1 MSDTSLIL
9 GLPYIQPAQAQ
20 KHVTHNE
27 ALRVLDAVVQLNVL
41 SATATTPPATPDEGD
56 RYLVAATASGDW
68 TGHDTELAVWDN
80 GAWLYIAAQ
89 TGWVAF
95 VRDTAGQVYFDGQ
108 GWEAAT
114 PDLTEL
120 QNMTRL
126 GVGTVADATN
136 PLAVS
141 GTATLLNHA
150 GSGHQLKVNKS
161 APADTASLLFQTDYT
176 GHAEMGTAGNNDFAV
191 KVSDD
196 GNTWNTGA
204 AFDAASGRASFPS
217 GAQVT
222 NRIDMGGRFYCY
234 TNNRWVT
241 HQTSY
246 GVQGENSSTN
256 GGTGVDPSISWSHMG
271 VFLPQGAA
279 LKALDG
285 FLRASST
292 EITGYDVQFHFQTG
306 PFDTGWNANGSTVR
320 TSVASQS
327 GNTFLPGFNRLGL
340 DLGGFVAPTDGFAL
354 LFIRPIGAITATR
367 YMYGGLALSY
377 VTAD

>member
-56 RYLVAATASGDW
+56 RYLVATAATGDW
-68 TGHDTELAVWDN
+68 AGHDTELAVWDN

-95 VRDTAGQVYFDGQ
+95 VRDTAGQVYFDGL

-176 GHAEMGTAGNNDFAV
+176 GHAEMGTAGNNDFAI

-196 GNTWNTGA
+196 GSNWNTGA

-217 GAQVT
+217 GAQVP

-241 HQTSY
+241 HQTAY

-256 GGTGVDPSISWSHMG
+256 GGAAADPVVGWEHMG

-279 LKALDG
+279 LKSLDG
-285 FLRASST
+285 FLRASSS
-292 EITGYDVQFHFQTG
+292 EVTGYDVRMYFQTG
-306 PFDTGWNANGSTVR
+306 PFDTGWNTDAETVR
-320 TSVASQS
+320 SLVAAQA

-340 DLGGFVAPTDGFAL
+340 DLAGFEAPADGFAL
-354 LFIRPIGAITATR
+354 LFIRPIGTISATR
-367 YMYGGLALSY
+367 YIYGGLALSY
-377 VTAD
+377 VTAG

>member
-56 RYLVAATASGDW
+56 RYLVAAAASGDW
-68 TGHDTELAVWDN
+68 AGHDTELAVWDN

-95 VRDTAGQVYFDGQ
+95 VRDTAGQVYFDGL

-141 GTATLLNHA
+141 GAATLLNHA

-176 GHAEMGTAGNNDFAV
+176 GHAEMGTAGNNDFAI

-196 GNTWNTGA
+196 GSNWNTGA

-217 GAQVT
+217 GAQVP

-256 GGTGVDPSISWSHMG
+256 GGSGSDPAVGWEHMG

-279 LKALDG
+279 LKSLDG

-292 EITGYDVQFHFQTG
+292 EVTGYDVQVHFQTG
-306 PFDTGWNANGSTVR
+306 PFDTGWNTDAETVR
-320 TSVASQS
+320 TSVATQS
-327 GNTFLPGFNRLGL
+327 GNTFLPGFNRLDL
-340 DLGGFVAPTDGFAL
+340 DLAGFEAPADGFAV
-354 LFIRPIGAITATR
+354 LFIRPIGTISATR
-367 YMYGGLALSY
+367 YIYGGLALSY